1 MSLADV
7 DGRKRL
13 NSGQYLFCLLYD
25 DVCHHDFERTVKY
38 LFLFCHHYFEHLQP
52 RPCRWFFSS
61 HVFFQLIIWPYGAS
75 CLSGMV
81 SAVRQIRD
89 ARAIRCPFGKYS
101 VPFQSHHSFK
111 NLILV
116 WVNRVTGASFYFYT
130 HTNSS
135 SRELKANA
143 KKIANQYI

>member
-1 MSLADV
+1 MILNVRLSICFFFFTIILNIYSRDHV
-7 DGRKRL
+7 DDSFRAM
-13 NSGQYLFCLLYD
+13 F
-25 DVCHHDFERTVKY
+25 
-38 LFLFCHHYFEHLQP
+38 
-52 RPCRWFFSS
+52 
-61 HVFFQLIIWPYGAS
+61 FFQLIIWPYGAS

-143 KKIANQYI
+143 KKIANQYISGYAMTK